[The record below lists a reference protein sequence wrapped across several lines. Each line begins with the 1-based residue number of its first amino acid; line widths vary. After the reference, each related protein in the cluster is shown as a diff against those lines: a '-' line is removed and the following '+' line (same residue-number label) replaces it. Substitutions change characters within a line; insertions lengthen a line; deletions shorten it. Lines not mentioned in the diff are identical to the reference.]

1 MKKDFNS
8 YSLSMFDTKSAIQKF
23 IWLSQPEKVVKLK
36 AVLTIVQNAL
46 PMYWDISIQLAT
58 VGNNI
63 AEDTLDM
70 YYTMIMKNLESLQ
83 GDSLE
88 QFKNDLT
95 LFKQAL
101 TKEVAQKM
109 DKDDLDAIEKTFQDL
124 NM

>member
-1 MKKDFNS
+1 
-8 YSLSMFDTKSAIQKF
+8 
-23 IWLSQPEKVVKLK
+23 
-36 AVLTIVQNAL
+36 
-46 PMYWDISIQLAT
+46 

-63 AEDTLDM
+63 AEETLNM
-70 YYTMIMKNLESLQ
+70 YYTMIMNNLESLQ

-95 LFKQAL
+95 SFKQAL
-101 TKEVAQKM
+101 TKEVSQKM

>member
-1 MKKDFNS
+1 
-8 YSLSMFDTKSAIQKF
+8 MFDTKSAIQKF

-70 YYTMIMKNLESLQ
+70 YYTMIMKNLENLQ

-88 QFKNDLT
+88 TFKEDLKS
-95 LFKQAL
+95 FKQSL
-101 TKEVAQKM
+101 QKEVSNK
-109 DKDDLDAIEKTFQDL
+109 KDQQDLDAIEKALQDL
-124 NM
+124 DM